1 MLALAA
7 ASDHSSMDATSSPMR
22 VTSGKSRV
30 RESRLPGSV
39 RAEPNGRATRPA
51 PRGMVHGLLQGK
63 LHQEARNRE
72 RDILFSARLELHHQ
86 VMSFAV
92 TE

>member
-1 MLALAA
+1 
-7 ASDHSSMDATSSPMR
+7 MR

-51 PRGMVHGLLQGK
+51 PAPLGTFTSI
-63 LHQEARNRE
+63 EALAENISQLSADSQKTADVLIEADAQRVTAMRSGT
-72 RDILFSARLELHHQ
+72 FSNA
-86 VMSFAV
+86 SKA
-92 TE
+92 